1 MPKNKQ
7 VCCFVWGH
15 LNMVCDKF
23 DEYLIKCVQ
32 KKGNISVEMERTVQK
47 LKTIIRLIVKCLTT
61 EHLVALLSISP

>member
-1 MPKNKQ
+1 
-7 VCCFVWGH
+7 
-15 LNMVCDKF
+15 MVCDKF